1 MESDTNPLDASQKE
15 CSRCGE
21 SKPLDRIVKNRNV
34 CKDCCNMRKKEKY
47 KALEID
53 NEATKTCNSCNL
65 IKAISNFVKGRNTCC
80 ECNNSKRKDKYKSD
94 ETHRATVIKQA
105 SEFKHKKI
113 LERRKTKLEELGEG
127 NKKCTVCSEI
137 KPENNF
143 RHNRLHCKN
152 CERDDPKE
160 KFKRNIRSRIHM
172 ALKKNKDMHT
182 IKYLGCTS
190 PEYLDWILK
199 YDVNYNLEN
208 HGNVWHIDHVIPLS
222 RFDLDDK
229 EEQLVAFNWR
239 NTMPLLAKENLAK
252 NKKILPT
259 QVEQHYKFLTEY
271 HKNRNMIM
279 PQSFID
285 LFAKHLVDG
294 NPLKQSLPLTSGN
307 FGEDLG

>member
-1 MESDTNPLDASQKE
+1 MVDDTKPIEATKC
-15 CSRCGE
+15 CSKCGE

-34 CKDCCNMRKKEKY
+34 CKDCCNLRKKEKY

-53 NEATKTCNSCNL
+53 NETTKTCSSCNL
-65 IKAISNFVKGRNTCC
+65 IKALSNFVKGRNTCC

-94 ETHRATVIKQA
+94 DAHRATVIKQA

-113 LERRKTKLEELGEG
+113 LERRKAKLEELGEG

-152 CERDDPKE
+152 CERDDPLS
-160 KFKRNIRSRIHM
+160 KFKRSVRGRIWY
-172 ALKKNKDMHT
+172 ALGKSKSEHT

-190 PEYLDWILK
+190 PEYLQWILN
-199 YDVNYNLEN
+199 YDERYTIEN
-208 HGNVWHIDHVIPLS
+208 RGTLWHIDHVIPLS
-222 RFDLDDK
+222 SFNLEDK

-239 NTMPLLAKENLAK
+239 NTMPLLAKENLSK
-252 NKKILPT
+252 NKKILPA
-259 QVEQHYKFLTEY
+259 QVENHYKFLTEY
-271 HKNRNMIM
+271 HKNRSMTM

-294 NPLKQSLPLTSGN
+294 NPLKQSLPLASGN